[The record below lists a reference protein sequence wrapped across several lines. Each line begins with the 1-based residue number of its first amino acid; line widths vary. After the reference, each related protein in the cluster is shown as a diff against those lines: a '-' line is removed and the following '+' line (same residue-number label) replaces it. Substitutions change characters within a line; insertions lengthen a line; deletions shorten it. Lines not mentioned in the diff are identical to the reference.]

1 MTNQNSPPYR
11 LMTFANGLRF
21 ISVPMPTS
29 KSVIVLVMV
38 GTGSRY
44 ETKDINGVSHFLEH
58 MMFKGTARRP
68 GAMDISH
75 ELDSIGANNN
85 AFTGKE
91 YTGYYAQAAS
101 ENLETILDVI
111 SDIFQNSKLDEAE
124 INKERG
130 VIIEEMNMRND
141 NPRIHV
147 ADMFEELLYGDQP
160 LGWDIVGPKEVIS
173 NLPREKFVEY
183 FQSHY
188 FAKNTII
195 AVAGNFDDLTIDE
208 KVKKYFS
215 NVREKDPITALPVK
229 EAQTKQELKAF
240 DKKTDQS
247 HFALGVRT
255 FDRFDVRNEALAVM
269 SVIMGAGMS
278 SRLFTE
284 VREKR
289 GMAYYIS
296 SSADTFAD
304 TGYFGA
310 YGGVDNARLEEALL
324 VVIGEFAKMR
334 DELVSQ
340 RELTKAKNY
349 VRGKTAINLET
360 SDAWASF
367 YADQLLLK
375 NKILTVEE
383 KMAKIDVVTAE
394 DIQAV
399 AGEIFKPERLNLA
412 VVGPIKARK
421 SQLYDILKL

>member
-1 MTNQNSPPYR
+1 MTEKPYR
-11 LMTFANGLRF
+11 LTTFENGLRF

-68 GAMDISH
+68 GAMDIHH

-101 ENLETILDVI
+101 ENLETVLDVI
-111 SDIFQNSKLDEAE
+111 SDIFQNSKLDGAE
-124 INKERG
+124 IDKERG
-130 VIIEEMNMRND
+130 VVIEEINMRND
-141 NPRIHV
+141 NPQIHV

-160 LGWDIVGPKEVIS
+160 LGWDITGPKEILL

-188 FAKNTII
+188 FAKNTVI
-195 AVAGNFDDLTIDE
+195 AVAGNFDDSTIEE
-208 KVKKYFS
+208 KVRKYFS
-215 NVREKDPITALPVK
+215 NIREKDPITALPVK
-229 EAQTKQELKAF
+229 EAQTRPALKAF

-255 FDRFDVRNEALAVM
+255 FDRFDDRNEALRII
-269 SVIMGAGMS
+269 SIIMGAGMS

-289 GMAYYIS
+289 GMAYYIFS
-296 SSADTFAD
+296 SVDTFAD
-304 TGYFGA
+304 AGYFGA
-310 YGGVDNARLEEALL
+310 YGGVDNSRLEEALR

-334 DELVSQ
+334 DEPVSE

-349 VRGKTAINLET
+349 IRGKTAINLET

-367 YADQLLLK
+367 YTDQLLLK
-375 NKILTVEE
+375 NEIKTVEE
-383 KMAKIDVVTAE
+383 KMAKIDAVTAE

-399 AGEIFKPERLNLA
+399 AKEIFAPQRLNLA
-412 VVGPIKARK
+412 IVGPTKEK
-421 SQLYDILKL
+421 ESQLYDILKL